1 MIHCVILLL
10 KKGVLIYVMIIL
22 LDSLTKILQMKKSV
36 KVAFFTL
43 MNKAK
48 KEQTA
53 CLPAFL
59 SYFLT
64 LLTFIAFN
72 TTKTRISIFFLVLFS
87 FSALAL
93 LSFIHMYIHIRLV
106 QIFFNFLIWWRLLG
120 CTGKGQ
126 NFCPLKAIK
135 AARLKKAKKAKK
147 TSMAQNA

>member
-22 LDSLTKILQMKKSV
+22 LGSLTKILQMKKSV

-93 LSFIHMYIHIRLV
+93 LSFIHMYIHNTHAYLKLGLKWGGRLS
-106 QIFFNFLIWWRLLG
+106 LG
-120 CTGKGQ
+120 WS
-126 NFCPLKAIK
+126 
-135 AARLKKAKKAKK
+135 AAAPVFRFYCIL
-147 TSMAQNA
+147 